1 MTYHRL
7 LTHSLLIGGL
17 SASALIAVAQDPDD
31 APARPAATA
40 NASDLV
46 TRMMK
51 FDKNKDGKLSKAE
64 VTDARLVRLW
74 TRADADKN
82 GTVTKSELEAIDT
95 GDGGGPGGPGGPGGR
110 GGRGGPMGSPPKPG
124 EVLPQ
129 MLRAQLKLTPDQ
141 QVKLDELQRE
151 VDTRMAKILT
161 DPQKAQL
168 KQMSMRGPGGPGGFP
183 GGPGGFP
190 GGPGGFPGGPGGF
203 PGGQGPDGFPSG
215 QGPDGFPGNQGGQ
228 GNPNGGFGTVPNGGF
243 GTVPNGG
250 FEPTPQ

>member
-1 MTYHRL
+1 MTHHQF
-7 LTHSLLIGGL
+7 LTRSLLIGGL
-17 SASALIAVAQDPDD
+17 SASTLIAAAQAPD
-31 APARPAATA
+31 RPAATA
-40 NASDLV
+40 NSSDLV

-95 GDGGGPGGPGGPGGR
+95 GDGGGPGGPGGPGG
-110 GGRGGPMGSPPKPG
+110 GRGGPMGSPPKPG

-141 QVKLDELQRE
+141 QVKLDELQRD
-151 VDTRMAKILT
+151 VDARMAKILT
-161 DPQKAQL
+161 DGQKAQL
-168 KQMSMRGPGGPGGFP
+168 KQISTRGPGGARGGPGGF
-183 GGPGGFP
+183 
-190 GGPGGFPGGPGGF
+190 PGGF
-203 PGGQGPDGFPSG
+203 PGGQGPDGFPGG

-228 GNPNGGFGTVPNGGF
+228 GDPNGGFGTVPDGGFGTVPDGGF

-250 FEPTPQ
+250 FEPTPR